1 MTNMDLKK
9 IWYSDTYRDLR
20 EKLGDTVC
28 FITFGGSHSY
38 GTNVPG
44 SDIDIRGVCLPKVEE
59 LIGLKR
65 LEQYEDDS
73 NDKDVVIY
81 EFNKFVRLILNSNP
95 NTIEMLGC
103 NNYLIFNE
111 VGQQL
116 IDKAKLFLSKKCL
129 HSFGG
134 YAQAQ
139 LRRIE
144 CASYKDGAYSDEE
157 RAKHMKATMDVAIN
171 KLSETN
177 EIFKEDCVK
186 VNLETDRV
194 TLDVHLN
201 NKPLP
206 LVRATLND
214 LLTIER
220 TYNKIGQR
228 NNKKDEAHLNKHT
241 MHLIRL
247 YLTCFDIL
255 EKGELHTYR
264 ENDREYLLEVRNG
277 KYLVNGKLTD
287 EFYAK
292 LRELE
297 ERLEKA
303 KELDVVPSKPNYD
316 EIEKFVV
323 EVNTKVINNSILK
336 YKEPLEEIIL

>member
-1 MTNMDLKK
+1 MLNLKEIISRPEYK
-9 IWYSDTYRDLR
+9 WLEEYKDRL
-20 EKLGDTVC
+20 C
-28 FITFGGSHSY
+28 FITLGGSHAY
-38 GTNVPG
+38 GTNVET
-44 SDIDIRGVCLPKVEE
+44 SDIDIRGVMLPTKEE
-59 LIGLKR
+59 LIGLKNFEQR
-65 LEQYEDDS
+65 LDEETDTC
-73 NDKDVVIY
+73 IY

-103 NNYLIFNE
+103 NQYIIFNE
-111 VGQQL
+111 VGRQL
-116 IDKAKLFLSKKCL
+116 IDNAKLFLSKKCL

-144 CASYKDGAYSDEE
+144 CASYKDGAYSEE
-157 RAKHMKATMDVAIN
+157 EKAKHMKATMDVAIN

-186 VNLETDRV
+186 VNIQEDKV

-277 KYLVNGKLTD
+277 KYLVDGKLTD

-303 KELDVVPSKPNYD
+303 KELNVVPNKPNYD

-323 EVNTKVINNSILK
+323 EVNTKVITNTVSK
-336 YKEPLEEIIL
+336 YKEPLEEIIIN

>member
-1 MTNMDLKK
+1 
-9 IWYSDTYRDLR
+9 
-20 EKLGDTVC
+20 
-28 FITFGGSHSY
+28 
-38 GTNVPG
+38 
-44 SDIDIRGVCLPKVEE
+44 
-59 LIGLKR
+59 
-65 LEQYEDDS
+65 
-73 NDKDVVIY
+73 
-81 EFNKFVRLILNSNP
+81 
-95 NTIEMLGC
+95 
-103 NNYLIFNE
+103 
-111 VGQQL
+111 
-116 IDKAKLFLSKKCL
+116 
-129 HSFGG
+129 
-134 YAQAQ
+134 
-139 LRRIE
+139 
-144 CASYKDGAYSDEE
+144 
-157 RAKHMKATMDVAIN
+157 MKATMDVAIN

-186 VNLETDRV
+186 VNIQEDKV

-277 KYLVNGKLTD
+277 KYLVDGKLTD

-303 KELDVVPSKPNYD
+303 KELDVVPNKPNYD

-323 EVNTKVINNSILK
+323 EVNTKVITNTVSK
-336 YKEPLEEIIL
+336 YKEPLEEIIIN

>member
-1 MTNMDLKK
+1 MLNIKEILNRPEYKWLEEYKDRLC
-9 IWYSDTYRDLR
+9 L
-20 EKLGDTVC
+20 
-28 FITFGGSHSY
+28 ITLGGSHAY
-38 GTNVPG
+38 GTNIET
-44 SDIDIRGVCLPKVEE
+44 SDIDIRGIMLPTKEE
-59 LIGLKR
+59 LIGLKNF
-65 LEQYEDDS
+65 EQREDSDT
-73 NDKDVVIY
+73 DTVIY
-81 EFNKFVRLILNSNP
+81 EFNKFIRLIINSNP

-103 NNYLIFNE
+103 KQYLIFNE
-111 VGQQL
+111 VGKQL
-116 IDKAKLFLSKKCL
+116 IDNAKLFLSKKCL

-157 RAKHMKATMDVAIN
+157 KAKHMKATMDVAIN

-186 VNLETDRV
+186 VNIEKDQV

-214 LLTIER
+214 LLTIEK

-264 ENDREYLLEVRNG
+264 DTDREYLLEIRNG
-277 KYLVNGKLTD
+277 KYLKDGKLTD

-297 ERLEKA
+297 ERLNKA
-303 KELDVVPSKPNYD
+303 KELDVVPSKPNYA
-316 EIEKFVV
+316 EIEKFVIDI
-323 EVNTKVINNSILK
+323 NSKVITNTVIK
-336 YKEPLEEIIL
+336 YEEPLEEITL